1 MKFSEIDRFTDQ
13 PTLETTL
20 ANIAVILYE
29 RLGCQEEET
38 KDFILQKLLD
48 IKSFDRTEFLL
59 KPNATLVVE

>member
-38 KDFILQKLLD
+38 KDFILQRLLE
-48 IKSFDRTEFLL
+48 IKSFDNIESLI
-59 KPNATLVVE
+59 KSVY